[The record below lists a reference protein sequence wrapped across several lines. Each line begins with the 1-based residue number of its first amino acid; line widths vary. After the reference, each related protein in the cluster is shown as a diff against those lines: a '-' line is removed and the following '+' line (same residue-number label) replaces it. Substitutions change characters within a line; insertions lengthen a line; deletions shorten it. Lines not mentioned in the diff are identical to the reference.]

1 MKTLEDIQRLREAL
15 DRKLQE
21 TCAAA
26 AARGETILVT
36 EADLVRFE
44 EACRPRPV
52 SHVVA
57 PQKSEWVR
65 C

>member
-1 MKTLEDIQRLREAL
+1 MKNLEDIRRQREAL
-15 DRKLQE
+15 HRKLHE

-36 EADLVRFE
+36 EADLARFE

-52 SHVVA
+52 SHAVA
-57 PQKSEWVR
+57 PQKGEWVR